1 VGQIAVIM
9 YKKGDIVAVN
19 FPFSDLSG
27 LKKRPA
33 MVLSNNTVNQSGDFL
48 LIQITSQVKRD
59 GFSIPIEESNY
70 LGKQLPLK
78 SFVRIH
84 KIFTLNES
92 LIINKVTDTTEEFN
106 RLITQK
112 IIDIIS

>member
-1 VGQIAVIM
+1 M
-9 YKKGDIVAVN
+9 YNKGDIVAVN

-33 MVLSNNTVNQSGDFL
+33 LVLSNDKVNQSGDLL

-59 GFSIPIEESNY
+59 GFSVPLEENDY
-70 LGKQLPLK
+70 QEKQLPLK

-92 LIINKVTDTTEEFN
+92 LILNKVTVTTKEFN
-106 RLITQK
+106 NVITQK
-112 IIDIIS
+112 IIGIIS